1 MGLSLKTTTGKI
13 LASAALLG
21 TAAAVAGLGTYGA
34 FTSSTSA
41 SAAVNAGTMNI
52 GLGGPGGVN
61 NLSVAA
67 TGLLPGD
74 KMERLVTLANTGTS
88 DLGSVVLTTTTNKAT
103 ETALTADTAKGL
115 QLTVQG
121 CSVPWTGAAAPYACP
136 GMVSTVLAP
145 TPVIGVNTL
154 GSLASLTQG
163 RSDNLKVTTLLP
175 KEADNDFQGLTSAI
189 GFQFDGTQRA
199 AATK

>member
-1 MGLSLKTTTGKI
+1 MGISLKTTTGKI

-34 FTSSTSA
+34 FTSSTTA

-52 GLGGPGGVN
+52 ALGGAGGVN

-67 TGLLPGD
+67 EGLLPGD
-74 KMERLVTLANTGTS
+74 KMERLVTLANTGSS
-88 DLGSVVLTTTTNKAT
+88 DLGSIVLSTTTAST
-103 ETALTADTAKGL
+103 TALTSDLSKGL

-121 CSVPWTGAAAPYACP
+121 CSVPWVGAAAPYTCP
-136 GMVSTVLAP
+136 GSVSTVLAA

-154 GSLASLTQG
+154 SSLASLSQG
-163 RSDNLKVTTLLP
+163 KSDNLKVSAALP
-175 KEADNDFQGLTSAI
+175 NTADNAFQGLKSAI
-189 GFQFDGTQRA
+189 GFQFDSTQRTA
-199 AATK
+199 AIK

>member
-1 MGLSLKTTTGKI
+1 MLSLKTTTGKI
-13 LASAALLG
+13 LASLALVG

-34 FTSSTSA
+34 FTSSTTA

-52 GLGGPGGVN
+52 ALGGAGGVN

-67 TGLLPGD
+67 DGLLPGD

-88 DLGSVVLTTTTNKAT
+88 DLGSVVLSTTTANGS
-103 ETALTADTAKGL
+103 ALTTDAAKGL

-121 CSVPWTGAAAPYACP
+121 CSVSWAGAAAPYSCA
-136 GMVSTVLAP
+136 GIVTTALAP
-145 TPVIGVNTL
+145 TSVIGVRTL
-154 GSLASLTQG
+154 GSLSALNHGQ
-163 RSDNLKVTTLLP
+163 SDNLKVIATLP
-175 KEADNDFQGLTSAI
+175 STADDSFQGLTSSI
-189 GFQFDGTQRA
+189 GFQFDSTQRA

>member
-34 FTSSTSA
+34 FTSSTTA

-52 GLGGPGGVN
+52 SLGGAGGVN

-67 TGLLPGD
+67 NGLLPGD

-88 DLGSVVLTTTTNKAT
+88 DLGSIILTTTTANA
-103 ETALTADTAKGL
+103 TALTTDGVKGL
-115 QLTVQG
+115 QLSVQG

-136 GMVSTVLAP
+136 GTVTTILAS
-145 TPVIGVNTL
+145 TPVIGINTL
-154 GSLASLTQG
+154 SSLDSLTHG
-163 RSDNLKVTTLLP
+163 GSDNLKVTAALP
-175 KEADNDFQGLTSAI
+175 KEADNSFQGLTSAI
-189 GFQFDGTQRA
+189 GFQFDSTQRA
-199 AATK
+199 ATTK

>member
-34 FTSSTSA
+34 FTSSTTA

-52 GLGGPGGVN
+52 SLGGAGGVN

-67 TGLLPGD
+67 NGLLPGD

-88 DLGSVVLTTTTNKAT
+88 DLGSVILSTTTANG
-103 ETALTADTAKGL
+103 TALTTDTVKGL
-115 QLTVQG
+115 QLSVQG
-121 CSVPWTGAAAPYACP
+121 CSVPWTGAAAPYSCP
-136 GMVSTVLAP
+136 GMVTTALAP

-154 GSLASLTQG
+154 ASLASLNHGQ
-163 RSDNLKVTTLLP
+163 SDNLKVTASLP
-175 KEADNDFQGLTSAI
+175 KEADNTFQGLTSSI

>member
-34 FTSSTSA
+34 FTSSTTA

-52 GLGGPGGVN
+52 ALGGAGGVN

-67 TGLLPGD
+67 NSLLPGD
-74 KMERLVTLANTGTS
+74 KMERLVTLSNTGTA
-88 DLGSVVLTTTTNKAT
+88 DLGSIILSTTTASGSALTTDAV
-103 ETALTADTAKGL
+103 KGL

-121 CSVPWTGAAAPYACP
+121 CSVPWTGATAPYSCP
-136 GMVSTVLAP
+136 GMVNTVLAP
-145 TPVIGVNTL
+145 TPIIGVNTL
-154 GSLASLTQG
+154 ASLASLTHGQ
-163 RSDNLKVTTLLP
+163 SDNLKVTAALP
-175 KEADNDFQGLTSAI
+175 KEADNSFQGLTSSI
-189 GFQFDGTQRA
+189 GFQFDSTQRA